1 MEHFILLLKHL
12 GFTGVGIWA
21 GLESLGLPVPVD
33 AYVWYLIFI
42 NPNIW
47 VLIWILLSVGSW
59 IGALIA
65 YLAGLR
71 FGKPVLKKL
80 SGKSRFLRKV
90 EVISQKQFRKHGV
103 LTLLLSGFL
112 PIGYKVFTYSAGVT
126 KMKFRNYI
134 WASFAGRAF
143 KFMII
148 SYLGY
153 LVAINEQARVFIE
166 KYIADMFIAAVI
178 ILGAGYAGYKIMRK
192 KLKKKTV

>member
-1 MEHFILLLKHL
+1 MDRSID
-12 GFTGVGIWA
+12 
-21 GLESLGLPVPVD
+21 SLSCRSSFWK
-33 AYVWYLIFI
+33 ACIEKI
-42 NPNIW
+42 
-47 VLIWILLSVGSW
+47 
-59 IGALIA
+59 
-65 YLAGLR
+65 
-71 FGKPVLKKL
+71 K
-80 SGKSRFLRKV
+80 RK
-90 EVISQKQFRKHGV
+90 EPFSQKSGGNLTKTVRKHGV

-166 KYIADMFIAAVI
+166 KYIADMFVAAI
-178 ILGAGYAGYKIMRK
+178 FILGAGYAGYKIMRK
-192 KLKKKTV
+192 KFKKKTV